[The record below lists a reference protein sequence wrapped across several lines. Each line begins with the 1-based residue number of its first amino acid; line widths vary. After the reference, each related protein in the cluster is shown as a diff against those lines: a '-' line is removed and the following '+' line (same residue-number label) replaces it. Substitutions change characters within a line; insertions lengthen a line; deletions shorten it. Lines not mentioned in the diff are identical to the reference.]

1 MLQSREMI
9 EGAGAAFVAI
19 RLLFPAPLAKNRH
32 AVHMFLVGKQVWFG
46 RTVLAAYML
55 LVCFGHALHALPGH
69 QHGNAVCGCH
79 SSSSAFNSDNCSS
92 PCQAETCQADGSCG
106 ASSHSSH
113 LTSPCPFGHTDSTVG
128 QTAIVV
134 EKNNSDQ
141 SVEFA
146 WQNAGCAELCA
157 ICQVLAAPQS
167 AQPCV
172 DVDLNIQP
180 LYFATN
186 GPYSF
191 CVSDVL
197 SNFSARGP
205 PSVIA

>member
-1 MLQSREMI
+1 MI
-9 EGAGAAFVAI
+9 EEEGATFVAT
-19 RLLFPAPLAKNRH
+19 RLLFPALLAKNRH
-32 AVHMFLVGKQVWFG
+32 AVHMLLVGKQVWFG

-79 SSSSAFNSDNCSS
+79 SGSSAINSENCSS
-92 PCQAETCQADGSCG
+92 SCQADGSCG
-106 ASSHSSH
+106 ASNHSSH
-113 LTSPCPFGHTDSTVG
+113 PTSPCPFGHADSTVG
-128 QTAIVV
+128 QTAIVS
-134 EKNNSDQ
+134 EKTNSDQ
-141 SVEFA
+141 AVELA
-146 WQNAGCAELCA
+146 WQNAGCDELCA

-172 DVDLNIQP
+172 DVDLSIQP

-186 GPYSF
+186 APYAF